1 MTKKNIIPYHLNGPN
16 LFPARIPN
24 EPCKHVNSNDPHLI
38 APHPKTLRASLAVS
52 RFGPAI

>member
-38 APHPKTLRASLAVS
+38 APHPKTLRASLGV
-52 RFGPAI
+52 